1 MDYQVI
7 ALDLDGTLLTPEKT
21 ILPASLTA
29 LQNARKSGAKVVIV
43 TGRHF
48 VAIHPFYQALA
59 LNTPAICCNG
69 ALLYDYAEKRVI
81 ASDPLQPEQATQLVN
96 LLDSYNVHSLMYADD
111 AMFYQNPT
119 GHIIRTEN
127 WAKSLPES
135 QRPVFKQVPSLS
147 EASQNVD
154 AIWKFALTDSDT
166 EKLHRFGQIVER
178 ELGLACEWS
187 WHDQVDIAQ
196 AGNSKGKR
204 LAQWVESQGLSMS
217 QVIAFGDNFN
227 DLSMLE
233 TAGLGVAMGNAVDE
247 VKACADLVIGNN
259 TENGMRTYIDE
270 QLAQFSFQYDDSL
283 TTIENLKA
291 VFALQRRIPSDK
303 RRLVIELPGIQVP
316 EGTEKAYESIKRKL
330 TLGLTINPHLSLS
343 TTKYIYND
351 LLLNSWNIHHLHLS
365 EERVKN
371 GFFKRTGP
379 VLFCMFFEN
388 AVIFIDIMPHG
399 RGYSDVWVNENL
411 IKKNS

>member
-1 MDYQVI
+1 MDYQAI

-166 EKLHRFGQIVER
+166 EKL
-178 ELGLACEWS
+178 
-187 WHDQVDIAQ
+187 
-196 AGNSKGKR
+196 
-204 LAQWVESQGLSMS
+204 
-217 QVIAFGDNFN
+217 
-227 DLSMLE
+227 
-233 TAGLGVAMGNAVDE
+233 
-247 VKACADLVIGNN
+247 
-259 TENGMRTYIDE
+259 
-270 QLAQFSFQYDDSL
+270 
-283 TTIENLKA
+283 
-291 VFALQRRIPSDK
+291 
-303 RRLVIELPGIQVP
+303 
-316 EGTEKAYESIKRKL
+316 
-330 TLGLTINPHLSLS
+330 
-343 TTKYIYND
+343 
-351 LLLNSWNIHHLHLS
+351 
-365 EERVKN
+365 
-371 GFFKRTGP
+371 
-379 VLFCMFFEN
+379 
-388 AVIFIDIMPHG
+388 
-399 RGYSDVWVNENL
+399 
-411 IKKNS
+411 